1 MCGIIHNEKG
11 VTDAMAELND
21 MIRRLNGEN
30 EAEQTEEAKL
40 VPVDGFVAVS
50 VPTGNRMAFLSVYPP
65 QNGGRSVTFEEAL
78 RAVKDKGVSVG
89 INETAIREAV
99 KNPGESG
106 QVLAAEWQAPVDGE
120 DGTIEY
126 LFDKEHTIAPKED
139 EKGFVDY
146 KNLGTIRNIVKG
158 TPIANI
164 TLPTEGEPGVDILGR
179 PVAQRKGK
187 KPVYVVG
194 KGTVLNA
201 PGTQILASTSGHLT
215 YSPNG
220 GFAIEDTVVIRGD
233 VDASVGNLDFIGDIV
248 IKGEVMEGFKV
259 ASQKNITINGNA
271 TGASIE
277 AGLNVTIKKG
287 CINSNVIAHGDVNV
301 GFCENA
307 KIVCDGNLKSQTFVA
322 CDVYCAGTLFAQGG
336 DGVIMGGKYIALQNI
351 EAQSIGTKSY
361 TPTSITV
368 GDNAMMTEERE
379 GALKEISKIA
389 TRMITLKQVVDF
401 INEKK
406 KHGTV
411 PPEREEML
419 SAAIKERIKLNCNKT
434 ALERRIKEINAYLQ
448 NKENLSVSCNKY
460 LYPGVRVVI
469 NDAVY
474 TVTDEWV
481 KVRLVEENGDI
492 KPVPM

>member
-1 MCGIIHNEKG
+1 
-11 VTDAMAELND
+11 MAELND
-21 MIRRLNGEN
+21 MIRKLNGADQ
-30 EAEQTEEAKL
+30 AEKTEDANL
-40 VPVDGFVAVS
+40 VPVNGFVAVS
-50 VPTGNRMAFLSVYPP
+50 VPSGNRTAFLSVYPP
-65 QNGGRSVTFEEAL
+65 KNGGRAVTYEEAL
-78 RAVKDKGVSVG
+78 AAVKEKGVSFG
-89 INETAIREAV
+89 INEAAIREAV
-99 KNPGESG
+99 RDPNDNG
-106 QVLAAEWQAPVDGE
+106 QVLAAEWQPPVDGE
-120 DGTIEY
+120 DGKVEY
-126 LFDKEHTIAPKED
+126 LFDKEHAIAPKED

-164 TLPTEGEPGVDILGR
+164 TLPTDGEPGTDVLGR
-179 PVAQRKGK
+179 PAAQRKGK
-187 KPVYVVG
+187 KAVYVVG

-201 PGTQILASTSGHLT
+201 PGTQIIASTSGHLT
-215 YSPNG
+215 YSHNG
-220 GFAIEDTVVIRGD
+220 GFAVEDTVVIRGD

-259 ASQKNITINGNA
+259 SSQKNITVNGNV

-277 AGLNVTIKKG
+277 AGLNVTVKKG
-287 CINSNVIAHGDVNV
+287 CINSNVIAHGDVTV

-307 KIVCDGNLKSQTFVA
+307 KIVCDGNLRSQTFVA

-419 SAAIKERIKLNCNKT
+419 SAAIKERIKLNCDKAN
-434 ALERRIKEINAYLQ
+434 LEKRIKEINAYLR
-448 NKENLSVSCNKY
+448 NKETLSVSCSKY

-481 KVRLVEENGDI
+481 RVRLVEENGDI